1 MSLMK
6 QLKEKTGYYYGVND
20 KSGKYELE
28 FALKLL
34 GVRVGR
40 IRKIFST
47 LEAELWALNLSQLD
61 DYIKSMLKKAEKG
74 VLAEL
79 TDDVV

>member
-40 IRKIFST
+40 IQKIF
-47 LEAELWALNLSQLD
+47 AELIEQERDEACIECLRN
-61 DYIKSMLKKAEKG
+61 MEKG

-79 TDDVV
+79 TADE